1 MLLVVVLEKNLE
13 SLLDIKEIQPV
24 SPKDNQ
30 PYIFIGRADAE
41 ALILWPLDSKSF
53 LTGKDSDAGKDWG
66 QEKGMTEDG
75 MVRWHHWFSGY
86 EFEQTPGQW
95 RTTEKPSV
103 L

>member
-24 SPKDNQ
+24 IPKDNQ

-75 MVRWHHWFSGY
+75 MVPWHHWFSGC